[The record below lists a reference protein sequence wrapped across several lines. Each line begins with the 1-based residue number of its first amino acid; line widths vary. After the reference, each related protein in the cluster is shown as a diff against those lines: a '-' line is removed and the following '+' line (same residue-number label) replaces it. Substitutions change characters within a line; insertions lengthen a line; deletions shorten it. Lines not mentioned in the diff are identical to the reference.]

1 MPKNQKIKN
10 LLLWFLDIVDKKLLI
25 IFGIKWTIWWP
36 KILKK
41 WENWRPIFADFP
53 IQIAEN
59 TEKRPNF
66 DIDDPYL
73 SNRCELKGK

>member
-10 LLLWFLDIVDKKLLI
+10 RYLWFLDIVEMKLLTN
-25 IFGIKWTIWWP
+25 FGIKWTIWWP

-41 WENWRPIFADFP
+41 WRNWGPIFADFP

-59 TEKRPNF
+59 AEKRPNF
-66 DIDDPYL
+66 DKSYL
-73 SNRCELKGK
+73 GNCCELRGK